1 MKSPHPFHIHV
12 PTWPVDLW
20 AKLRRLAS
28 VSRRPIKEEAL
39 IAIEDHLKANNLLTE
54 KEIKQIQEARTN
66 EAVSHGE

>member
-1 MKSPHPFHIHV
+1 MKKPHPFHIHV

-39 IAIEDHLKANNLLTE
+39 IAIEEHLKANDLLND
-54 KEIKQIQEARTN
+54 KEIEELRKAR
-66 EAVSHGE
+66 ESDVH

>member
-1 MKSPHPFHIHV
+1 VKKPHPFHIHV

-39 IAIEDHLKANNLLTE
+39 IAIEEHLKTNDLLTGREIEQLRASRE
-54 KEIKQIQEARTN
+54 KD
-66 EAVSHGE
+66 V

>member
-1 MKSPHPFHIHV
+1 MKKPHPFHIHV

-39 IAIEDHLKANNLLTE
+39 VAIENHLKANDLLSD
-54 KEIKQIQEARTN
+54 KELEDLRASR
-66 EAVSHGE
+66 ED

>member
-1 MKSPHPFHIHV
+1 VKRPHPFHIHV

-39 IAIEDHLKANNLLTE
+39 IAIEEHLKANDLLTN
-54 KEIKQIQEARTN
+54 KEIDQLAKARDKQT
-66 EAVSHGE
+66 